1 MIDFIRAYL
10 LPIIVV
16 FVLVVFFFIWAVD
29 TDFGEKLKSDLS
41 FNELLKVVFLLIGTL
56 AVVVFL
62 LYKLVNF
69 II

>member
-69 II
+69 IL

>member
-16 FVLVVFFFIWAVD
+16 CVLVFFLVYWLVD
-29 TDFGEKLKSDLS
+29 TNFGEQKESDLS
-41 FNELLKVVFLLIGTL
+41 FSDTLKVVFLFIGIM

-69 II
+69 IL

>member
-16 FVLVVFFFIWAVD
+16 SVLIVFFFIWAVD

-41 FNELLKVVFLLIGTL
+41 FSELLKVVFLLIGTL

-69 II
+69 IL

>member
-1 MIDFIRAYL
+1 MIDFISANL

-16 FVLVVFFFIWAVD
+16 FVLLVYFFIWAVD

-41 FNELLKVVFLLIGTL
+41 FSELLKVVFLLIGTL

-69 II
+69 IL